1 MMKQDERNVGGGE
14 KRLGKKCLLCCIDFD
29 AKGEKKKNQTSEVG
43 RRSSRSGEGA
53 RRCPALALT

>member
-29 AKGEKKKNQTSEVG
+29 AKGEKKKKIKLLKWDEGVAGQGKERG
-43 RRSSRSGEGA
+43 DARRS
-53 RRCPALALT
+53 L